1 MKEEHLLSNK
11 SPVDEQKM
19 MPRTPIQKRRE
30 PSFLLP
36 GRKIIQKSAEEK
48 QTYSFSD
55 SLNTLGNIRVEI
67 FNDKFPKQKRILE
80 DSLLDD
86 QSLQMPL
93 KKPRHSSPCSS
104 APLFSGMPSSF
115 SDSARFVGSLDS
127 LEEVEPIKFLLNFD
141 QPKISKP
148 KSSLNFIEEEL
159 LDDSLLMCSDSEK
172 GDSPFDYTEEEIQ
185 DILGFDEPSSK
196 DLQDRKEEVMA
207 GASQYEAS
215 SSLVVEG
222 QESAIAQKLESTQDE
237 NMQDG
242 DLNSKGHLDKTETL
256 LQSTVPNNLSNY
268 LVLDQTGQSCNCQEG
283 SLGEVTSPEKAELE
297 FDFDIDELLSLSPID
312 NTCDD
317 DATGEMLFLDAYE
330 GTILEGS
337 DSDGNSQS
345 KGSSAEFGAQ
355 CSNNQETKERLGIDN
370 AEPANSSNSTNLK
383 LRTLSGAVGEYEGES
398 FSHTQ
403 LLECRGGSLH
413 IGLAE
418 QTSGVTEDDKGST
431 APRNQSADLPLNV
444 DKTSKT
450 APEVSP
456 LMLHKRTTFI
466 ESIEKVKREI
476 LGEKH
481 PPCDNSQVSLEKKMG
496 KVIPILKPKPRKK
509 ANKKGEMESRKETY
523 LQCVLSHVTDPTG
536 GSQGTMS
543 ELLTLMDQV
552 ASVEYKNQNRLW
564 QHPSDLTARNYPRF
578 SEKPVVKCSLHQW
591 AAENRYHQRF
601 QYLRDQFQRSPV
613 PARTPI

>member
-1 MKEEHLLSNK
+1 
-11 SPVDEQKM
+11 
-19 MPRTPIQKRRE
+19 
-30 PSFLLP
+30 
-36 GRKIIQKSAEEK
+36 
-48 QTYSFSD
+48 
-55 SLNTLGNIRVEI
+55 
-67 FNDKFPKQKRILE
+67 
-80 DSLLDD
+80 
-86 QSLQMPL
+86 
-93 KKPRHSSPCSS
+93 
-104 APLFSGMPSSF
+104 
-115 SDSARFVGSLDS
+115 
-127 LEEVEPIKFLLNFD
+127 
-141 QPKISKP
+141 
-148 KSSLNFIEEEL
+148 EEEL

-256 LQSTVPNNLSNY
+256 LQSTVPNNLSN
-268 LVLDQTGQSCNCQEG
+268 
-283 SLGEVTSPEKAELE
+283 
-297 FDFDIDELLSLSPID
+297 
-312 NTCDD
+312 
-317 DATGEMLFLDAYE
+317 
-330 GTILEGS
+330 
-337 DSDGNSQS
+337 
-345 KGSSAEFGAQ
+345 
-355 CSNNQETKERLGIDN
+355 NNQETKERLGIDN

-383 LRTLSGAVGEYEGES
+383 MGTEASES
-398 FSHTQ
+398 VF
-403 LLECRGGSLH
+403 
-413 IGLAE
+413 
-418 QTSGVTEDDKGST
+418 
-431 APRNQSADLPLNV
+431 
-444 DKTSKT
+444 
-450 APEVSP
+450 
-456 LMLHKRTTFI
+456 
-466 ESIEKVKREI
+466 VKREI